1 MSKKTVLKDLT
12 EGIIWKQLLL
22 FALPLLGSSFIQ
34 QLYNTVDLLFAGN
47 MIGKEATAAV
57 GASSLVITCI
67 VGFFTGLSVGT
78 GVIVSQA
85 IGAGENRKV
94 DRAVH
99 TAMALSIVGGGIL
112 SAVRIALAR
121 TVLICM
127 NTPSAILDSA
137 TAYVRI
143 YLLSMIPL
151 VTYNM
156 NAGIIRATGN
166 SRTPMLIQLTGGVI
180 NIAMDYVSIRF
191 WNLGVEG
198 VAWATMFSQGTA
210 AILSVLYLMRKD
222 NPYRLEWKRVRISGD
237 VFKEV
242 LLIGIP
248 AGLQN
253 LVITLSNVF
262 VQHAINGFGVNA
274 IAAFASYFKVEL
286 LNYLPIVAFG
296 QAMMTF
302 SGQNTGAGKIER
314 VKKGARVCIA
324 MGLGYVICS
333 AGLLLLFGE
342 TAFGWFNKDIGV
354 IACGMR
360 IIRVTFP
367 FYWLYVILE
376 VLADAIR
383 GAGQSVQPMVI
394 ILMNICVLRTI
405 FLIIFTQNWNTI
417 EAVAAT
423 YPSAW
428 AAATVCFIIYWKAG
442 NGFRKRKRRQ
452 TYE

>member
-112 SAVRIALAR
+112 SAVGIALAR

-428 AAATVCFIIYWKAG
+428 AAATVCFIIYWKSGKWIPKEKKEA
-442 NGFRKRKRRQ
+442 NV
-452 TYE
+452 

>member
-12 EGIIWKQLLL
+12 AGIIWKQLLL

-112 SAVRIALAR
+112 SAVGIALAR

-428 AAATVCFIIYWKAG
+428 AAATVCFIIYWKSGKWIPKEKKEA
-442 NGFRKRKRRQ
+442 NV
-452 TYE
+452 

>member
-1 MSKKTVLKDLT
+1 M
-12 EGIIWKQLLL
+12 
-22 FALPLLGSSFIQ
+22 
-34 QLYNTVDLLFAGN
+34 
-47 MIGKEATAAV
+47 
-57 GASSLVITCI
+57 
-67 VGFFTGLSVGT
+67 
-78 GVIVSQA
+78 
-85 IGAGENRKV
+85 
-94 DRAVH
+94 
-99 TAMALSIVGGGIL
+99 
-112 SAVRIALAR
+112 
-121 TVLICM
+121 
-127 NTPSAILDSA
+127 
-137 TAYVRI
+137 
-143 YLLSMIPL
+143 
-151 VTYNM
+151 
-156 NAGIIRATGN
+156 
-166 SRTPMLIQLTGGVI
+166 
-180 NIAMDYVSIRF
+180 
-191 WNLGVEG
+191 
-198 VAWATMFSQGTA
+198 
-210 AILSVLYLMRKD
+210 SVLYLMRKD

-428 AAATVCFIIYWKAG
+428 AAATVCFIIYWKSGKWIPKEKKEA
-442 NGFRKRKRRQ
+442 NV
-452 TYE
+452 